1 MANSPQGLE
10 TVEITAH
17 ATDSGNQ
24 CFPILGEE
32 TQALLKNL
40 NLPDE
45 ESRKRLLDEAV
56 AVMKQCVPPMS
67 PAGSK
72 TGLVIGYVQSGKTMS
87 FTTVTALACD
97 NGYRMVI
104 VIGGTKTNLF
114 NQSNKRLKRDLRL
127 GDDQPRQDRKWKYFE
142 NPRAKQRQNIESALA
157 TWKDSSVPEDERQ
170 VALLTVMKQTNHLQ
184 HLKELLADMDLEGVP
199 VLIID
204 DEADQAGLNNRVNQG
219 LMSTIYRHLTELR
232 QLLPHHSYLQYTA
245 TPQAPLLINLA
256 DVLSPDFTEVLTPGS
271 GYTGGKK
278 FFINNPLLIQT
289 IPFEE
294 IPTEENPLIE
304 PPETL
309 LEAMMLFYLGVASGY
324 IRDKGRGNR
333 SMMIHPSQKTAPHG
347 EYFHWARQVN
357 NQWKKIFNLD
367 TNDPNRQELLTFVKG
382 VYEDLVKTVPDSP
395 SLERLVETLP
405 RAINQTNIQEINAT
419 GGKTPQIDWKNEYA
433 HILVGGQAMDRG
445 FTVEGL
451 TVTYMP
457 RAAGMGNAD
466 TIQQRA
472 RFFGYKHSYL
482 GYCRVFLESDVQD
495 AFKSYVEHE
504 ENIRQQ
510 LKQLRGRPL
519 SEWKRTFFLDTA
531 LRPTRGNVLD
541 LPYMRSEFSDKWYSP
556 AYPHDSEDAIN
567 TNREIVDE
575 FWSKL
580 RLTASEE
587 KTFKKIAVDKH
598 LFSSEI
604 QLKTTFDQLI
614 IRFRTT
620 HPSDSQQLT
629 GLMLQVQHYL
639 EENPDE
645 LCEVYFINKE
655 KERDRTIDSQNKGR
669 LNLFQGRSISSNPS
683 RYPGDRKIMVDDK
696 LTIQIHKLK
705 LDLKEEERTISNVP
719 VIAIWVPRKMARGWV
734 SQNQGGVL

>member
-1 MANSPQGLE
+1 MANSPD
-10 TVEITAH
+10 A
-17 ATDSGNQ
+17 GNQ
-24 CFPILGEE
+24 CFPIVGEE
-32 TQALLKNL
+32 TKALIENL
-40 NLPDE
+40 RLPDE

-56 AVMKQCVPPMS
+56 AVIKQCVPPMS

-114 NQSNKRLKRDLRL
+114 KQSNDRLKKDLRL
-127 GDDQPRQDRKWKYFE
+127 DARPDRKWKYFE
-142 NPRAKQRQNIESALA
+142 NPRGDKRENIQNTLDA
-157 TWKDSSVPEDERQ
+157 WHDPSVQKEERQ
-170 VALLTVMKQTNHLQ
+170 TVLLTVMKQANHLK
-184 HLKELLADMDLEGVP
+184 HLYNLLKNMNLEGVP

-204 DEADQAGLNNRVNQG
+204 DEADQAGLNNKVNQG
-219 LMSTIYRHLTELR
+219 SMSTLYRHLTELR

-245 TPQAPLLINLA
+245 TPQAPLLINIA
-256 DVLSPDFTEVLTPGS
+256 DVLSPDFAEVLTPGLN
-271 GYTGGKK
+271 YTGGKD
-278 FFINNPLLIQT
+278 FFINNPQFIKT
-289 IPFEE
+289 IPSAE
-294 IPTEENPLIE
+294 IPTEENPLSE

-309 LEAMMLFYLGVASGY
+309 LEAMMLFYLGVASGH
-324 IRDKGRGNR
+324 IRDKRRGNR
-333 SMMIHPSQKTAPHG
+333 SMMIHPSQKTDPHG
-347 EYFHWARQVN
+347 DYIHWVKTSVN
-357 NQWKKIFNLD
+357 NQWKKNFDL
-367 TNDPNRQELLTFVKG
+367 DPNDSNRHDFLVFVKRI
-382 VYEDLVKTVPDSP
+382 YEDLVKTVPDLP
-395 SLERLVETLP
+395 SLEQLVETLP

-419 GGKTPQIDWKNEYA
+419 EGRTPPINWQNDYA

-457 RAAGMGNAD
+457 RGAGMGNAD

-472 RFFGYKHSYL
+472 RFFGYKRSYL

-541 LPYMRSEFSDKWYSP
+541 LPYMRSEFSDNWYSP

-580 RLTASEE
+580 RLTASQE

-604 QLKTTFDQLI
+604 QLKTTFEQLI

-655 KERDRTIDSQNKGR
+655 EERDRTIDSQNKWR
-669 LNLFQGRSISSNPS
+669 LNLFQGRSTSNDPS
-683 RYPGDRKIMVDDK
+683 RYPGDRKIRVDDK

-705 LDLKEEERTISNVP
+705 LDLKEEKRTISNVP

>member
-10 TVEITAH
+10 TLEITTH
-17 ATDSGNQ
+17 PTDSGNQ
-24 CFPILGEE
+24 CFPIVGGE
-32 TQALLKNL
+32 TQALLENL

-114 NQSNKRLKRDLRL
+114 NQSNKRLKKDLRL
-127 GDDQPRQDRKWKYFE
+127 DTRQDRKWKYFE
-142 NPRAKQRQNIESALA
+142 NPQVKQRQNIQSTLE
-157 TWKDSSVPEDERQ
+157 TWKDPSVPEDERQ
-170 VALLTVMKQTNHLQ
+170 IALLTVMKQTNHLQ
-184 HLKELLADMDLEGVP
+184 HVRDLLTGMDLEGVP

-204 DEADQAGLNNRVNQG
+204 DEADQAGLNNKVNKG
-219 LMSTIYRHLTELR
+219 SMSTIYRHLTELR

-245 TPQAPLLINLA
+245 TPQAPLLINLV
-256 DVLSPDFTEVLTPGS
+256 DVLSPDFVEVLTPGS
-271 GYTGGKK
+271 DYTGGKD
-278 FFINNPLLIQT
+278 FFINNPRLIKT
-289 IPFEE
+289 ILSAE
-294 IPTEENPLIE
+294 IPTEENPLSE
-304 PPETL
+304 PPKTL
-309 LEAMMLFYLGVASGY
+309 LEAMMLFYLGVASGH
-324 IRDKGRGNR
+324 IRDKRRGNR
-333 SMMIHPSQKTAPHG
+333 SMMIHPSQKTDPHG
-347 EYFHWARQVN
+347 EYFSWATRIK
-357 NQWKKIFNLD
+357 NQWKKTFDL
-367 TNDPNRQELLTFVKG
+367 DPNDSNRHEFLEFVETI
-382 VYEDLVKTVPDSP
+382 YEDLLQTVPDLP
-395 SLERLVETLP
+395 SLEQLVETLP
-405 RAINQTNIQEINAT
+405 RAINQTNIQEINASE
-419 GGKTPQIDWKNEYA
+419 GRTPPINWQNDYA

-457 RAAGMGNAD
+457 RGAGMGNAD

-482 GYCRVFLESDVQD
+482 GYCRVFLESDVQN

-510 LKQLRGRPL
+510 LKQLAGKPL

-531 LRPTRGNVLD
+531 LRPTRGDVLD
-541 LPYMRSEFSDKWYSP
+541 LPYMRSEFSDNWYSP
-556 AYPHDSEDAIN
+556 TYPHDSEDAIK
-567 TNREIVDE
+567 TNREVVDE
-575 FWSKL
+575 VWSKL
-580 RLTASEE
+580 RLTASQE
-587 KTFKKIAVDKH
+587 KTFNKIVVDKH
-598 LFSSEI
+598 LFASEI
-604 QLKTTFDQLI
+604 QLKAMFEQLI
-614 IRFRTT
+614 VRFRTT

-655 KERDRTIDSQNKGR
+655 EERYRTIDSENRWR
-669 LNLFQGRSISSNPS
+669 LNLFQGRSTSSDPS
-683 RYPGDRKIMVDDK
+683 KYPGDRKIRVDDK

-705 LDLKEEERTISNVP
+705 LDLKEEKRTISNVP
-719 VIAIWVPRKMARGWV
+719 VIAIWVPKKMARGWV